1 MVKPSPHG
9 VECAN
14 LLHVY
19 EFVIPFALPTR
30 PMTRIEITAAA
41 YAALDASATRGLVE
55 PRRSPQGGYS
65 LWLAPKALRRL
76 EAVRRP
82 YESYS
87 VAILRLA
94 KKETVVA
101 T

>member
-1 MVKPSPHG
+1 VKGLRDFPSPFTRLSFRSLYH
-9 VECAN
+9 
-14 LLHVY
+14 
-19 EFVIPFALPTR
+19 FA
-30 PMTRIEITAAA
+30 MTRIEITAA

-94 KKETVVA
+94 KKKTVVA